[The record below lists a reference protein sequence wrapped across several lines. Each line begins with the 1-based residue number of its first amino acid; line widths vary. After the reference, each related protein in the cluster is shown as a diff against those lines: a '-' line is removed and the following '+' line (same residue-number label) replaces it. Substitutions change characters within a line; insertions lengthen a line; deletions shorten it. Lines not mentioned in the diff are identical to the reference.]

1 MLFYATLA
9 ILSFSWRDRFS
20 FICCAGSVGA
30 GGASVGGTDNNNN
43 DDDDDEEEKEE
54 EDDDDVDENNLSIST
69 CYNKDIHYMTLFIT
83 CTWNTYSKKN

>member
-1 MLFYATLA
+1 M
-9 ILSFSWRDRFS
+9 
-20 FICCAGSVGA
+20 GA

-43 DDDDDEEEKEE
+43 DDDDEEEKEE

-83 CTWNTYSKKN
+83 CTWNTYSNKKIINHKIILIIIIISVSCTKQS